1 MKHLKKFED
10 VYWGK
15 EDVLE
20 SDSER
25 NERIQKWVENYVDE
39 QVGLEIMSVSV
50 SDKIISVKYKKGER
64 FEDRQQGITNR
75 HHTSGRSIEDMK
87 KAMKDDWYQMALEMI
102 EEMSHDSMS
111 GYENAL
117 DLDLRDKDKRSIM
130 TTENGYIITSYKP
143 LPKIKTGERSSG
155 FSGW

>member
-25 NERIQKWVENYVDE
+25 NERIQKWVENYIDE
-39 QVGLEIMSVSV
+39 QIGLEIMSVSV

-64 FEDRQQGITNR
+64 FEDRPMGLSGI
-75 HHTSGRSIEDMK
+75 SQSKEEAI

-117 DLDLRDKDKRSIM
+117 NLDLRDNCYIRVN
-130 TTENGYIITSYKP
+130 ENGYMIGSYKP
-143 LPKIKTGERSSG
+143 FPKIKTGERSSG